1 MRLYARNMS
10 HDRNR
15 HAGMLSPSPA
25 CAPHPFRQ
33 RRLGPDVAFHMS
45 ARELARG
52 GRSRTPGCRPR
63 PRSALPS
70 ACQPRHL
77 PDAFL
82 PCREELPP
90 SPQTA
95 NGTARRAD
103 PQRSPPANT
112 RHARHRRARHRRAR
126 RRRARHLACASRTR
140 GRRREQSGMR
150 RRPRASGR
158 PRQCVRPDSR

>member
-52 GRSRTPGCRPR
+52 GRSRTPERCLQPQF
-63 PRSALPS
+63 ALPS

-82 PCREELPP
+82 SCREEPP
-90 SPQTA
+90 PLPQTA
-95 NGTARRAD
+95 SGTARRAD
-103 PQRSPPANT
+103 PKRSPPANT
-112 RHARHRRARHRRAR
+112 RRARHRRAR